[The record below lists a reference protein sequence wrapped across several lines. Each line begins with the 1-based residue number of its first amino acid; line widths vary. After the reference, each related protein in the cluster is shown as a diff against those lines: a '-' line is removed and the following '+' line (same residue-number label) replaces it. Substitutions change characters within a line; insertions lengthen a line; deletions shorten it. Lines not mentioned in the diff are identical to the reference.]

1 MDAPPPAKLV
11 AIAPA
16 AELTYHF
23 SEYAKAQ
30 ADVDTIAA
38 PKHVALTAQ
47 WLGSPSKWQP
57 SSPLVSAAHI
67 PSIPASW
74 PAKTLILCGAADQL
88 IDGSRIVV
96 AKLKAAGKDVQY
108 EEAVDMPHGYS
119 SFPVFPAQAAA
130 AWDRVVDFILAQ

>member
-1 MDAPPPAKLV
+1 M

-30 ADVDTIAA
+30 ADADTFAA
-38 PKHVALTAQ
+38 PMHLAFTAQ
-47 WLGSPSKWQP
+47 WLGTPSKWQP
-57 SSPLVSAAHI
+57 SNPFVSAAHI

-74 PAKTLILCGAADQL
+74 PAKTLIICGAADQL

-108 EEAVDMPHGYS
+108 NEAVDMPHAYQTL
-119 SFPVFPAQAAA
+119 PVFPAQAAE
-130 AWDRVVDFILAQ
+130 AWDRMVDFILTK